1 MVFPTFF
8 ILSLNLAIRSSWSET
23 QSVPGLV
30 FVDCIELL
38 HLWLQ
43 RIQSDFGIDHLVISM
58 CRVFSLVVGRG
69 CLLWPVHSLGKT
81 LLAFDLLHFVLQ
93 GQICLLLQISLDFL
107 LLHLESHLEFAF
119 FKNHLQVFSIFSVVT
134 QRKESYFLFL
144 ILRGHKAGYL
154 FNFLFP
160 LTSRNY
166 FKVSGFYLFIYLNSI
181 LFIYFFWSS
190 ENFFKSFY
198 FIYKELVLF
207 SA

>member
-1 MVFPTFF
+1 MIWDTASSQSCFCSLYRASPSLAAKNIINL
-8 ILSLNLAIRSSWSET
+8 ILVSTVWWCPC
-23 QSVPGLV
+23 V
-30 FVDCIELL
+30 
-38 HLWLQ
+38 
-43 RIQSDFGIDHLVISM
+43 
-58 CRVFSLVVGRG
+58 VFSCVVGRG